1 MSIRGDMLRLA
12 AAGAERLPGGRE
24 PVVEF
29 LLARRTDDGG
39 FRGRGEASDL
49 YYDAFAAQAL
59 AALGAE
65 CPARFPDRLRECGD
79 GGSLDLVHLAAL
91 IRCRSIVD
99 PPAGRKLEAMRR
111 RVEAFRADDGGYA
124 DEPGADHGSAYGC
137 FLALGALQ
145 DLGVELP
152 DADGVARCIDSL
164 RSGGGYVNDPTL
176 PVAMAPSTAAA
187 VVALTRLGRVVDP
200 ETLDWLLSLHRS
212 GGGIAAAEG
221 IEEPDLLSTATAMT
235 AVVTAGGDVSPVAEP
250 CASFACELYADGGFR
265 GNLRDHAADCEFTF
279 YGLLALGCA
288 HQPSG

>member
-1 MSIRGDMLRLA
+1 MSIRGDMLRIA
-12 AAGAERLPGGRE
+12 AAGAKRLPAGRE

-39 FRGRGEASDL
+39 FRGRGEGSDL

-59 AALGAE
+59 AALEAE
-65 CPARFPDRLRECGD
+65 CPPGFPDRLRGCGD
-79 GGSLDLVHLAAL
+79 DGLLDLVHLAAL
-91 IRCRSIVD
+91 IRCRAIVD
-99 PPAGRKLEAMRR
+99 PPGGPERDAMRQ
-111 RVEAFRADDGGYA
+111 RVETFRSDDGGYA
-124 DEPGADHGSAYGC
+124 DESGADHGSAYGC
-137 FLALGALQ
+137 FLALAALQ
-145 DLGVELP
+145 DLGADP
-152 DADGVARCIDSL
+152 PGPDGVARCIDSL

-187 VVALTRLGRVVDP
+187 VVTLTQLGRPVDP

-221 IEEPDLLSTATAMT
+221 MEEPDLLSTATAMT
-235 AVVTAGGDVSPVAEP
+235 AVVTAGGDVSPIAGP
-250 CASFACELYADGGFR
+250 CASFAYELYAGGGFR

-288 HQPSG
+288 HRRTG